1 MHNGS
6 LKKSLFWAIFLA
18 SPCNAAILITVK
30 ITRIISGRHLF
41 IDDSNDTSL
50 HISQIDFISSI
61 KDHLWNSLVGL
72 AIGDRELRVY
82 KYDKNDRPDTLI
94 SIVFSG
100 FRIIGDVLCLPDRSG
115 ITVLLEF
122 CRHLPVSSRF
132 TEACLCR
139 LFIPVH

>member
-18 SPCNAAILITVK
+18 NPCNAAILIRVK

-72 AIGDRELRVY
+72 LSVTANCGSINMTKTIARIRLSQLFSVVLGLLVTFSVRRIGV
-82 KYDKNDRPDTLI
+82 
-94 SIVFSG
+94 
-100 FRIIGDVLCLPDRSG
+100 
-115 ITVLLEF
+115 
-122 CRHLPVSSRF
+122 
-132 TEACLCR
+132 A
-139 LFIPVH
+139 

>member
-1 MHNGS
+1 MHSGS

-18 SPCNAAILITVK
+18 SPFNAAMPVKVK

-41 IDDSNDTSL
+41 TNDSNDTSL

-82 KYDKNDRPDTLI
+82 KYDKNDRLDTLI

-100 FRIIGDVLCLPDRSG
+100 FRIIGDVLCLPDKIS
-115 ITVLLEF
+115 IIVLLEF
-122 CRHLPVSSRF
+122 CRRLSVSSCF

-139 LFIPVH
+139 LLIPVH